1 MSATSA
7 TLEAPART
15 AVVRGR
21 VTQARVI
28 RSEWTKLWSLRSTR
42 WTLLVAIIGMVGLG
56 PLIATVQ
63 MNRWNHLDPGDRLH
77 FNPIN
82 TGLGGYHFAQLAIG
96 VLGVLVLSGEYSTG
110 QIRSSFMAVPKRL
123 PVLWAKAG
131 TFATVTFVLMLI
143 SGLIAFLASQS
154 ILTQHH
160 VQTSLSHAPAL
171 RAKPASGG
179 TGGPQE
185 TRGGDVRVEENPPPA
200 LRAKPAAGGTG
211 GRPPGRYQG
220 PGKLGRR
227 PSEHE
232 SLMRRRD
239 RSAAADG
246 GTAWRAFPFADGGTA
261 WSQRRRTTSPYKVA
275 DTQTSRELRDT
286 PATSTPHGRRDQRHA
301 AHGRPTVLSLAH
313 G

>member
-7 TLEAPART
+7 TLEVPARAAAT
-15 AVVRGR
+15 RGR

-42 WTLLVAIIGMVGLG
+42 WTLLVAILGMAGLG
-56 PLIATVQ
+56 PLIATIQ

-96 VLGVLVLSGEYSTG
+96 VLGVLVLTGEYSTG

-131 TFATVTFVLMLI
+131 TFAAVTFVLMLV

-160 VQTSLSHAPAL
+160 VQTSLSNGTAL
-171 RAKPASGG
+171 RAWVGAALYLAVLSVFALSLGAI
-179 TGGPQE
+179 
-185 TRGGDVRVEENPPPA
+185 VRNT
-200 LRAKPAAGGTG
+200 AGGIALFAGLLFVVPGLAAILPTSTQNAINPYLPSVAGTTILSGTHEAHTFSSWG
-211 GRPPGRYQG
+211 GFALFCGYTLLA
-220 PGKLGRR
+220 LGIAA
-227 PSEHE
+227 
-232 SLMRRRD
+232 LLIKRRD
-239 RSAAADG
+239 A
-246 GTAWRAFPFADGGTA
+246 
-261 WSQRRRTTSPYKVA
+261 
-275 DTQTSRELRDT
+275 
-286 PATSTPHGRRDQRHA
+286 
-301 AHGRPTVLSLAH
+301 
-313 G
+313 